1 MSIASGFS
9 GTPGNQ
15 AQNQNL
21 TIASQRSGAYDA
33 VDKLRVSTPQSLIDT
48 DFEYGQQGGKWEQV
62 ALQNNR
68 ASMYYNVQTPLPV
81 SAIAGNQTNK
91 YQLVFT
97 TSTNVTVAAGTPLF
111 IQDALDP
118 LASGWAY
125 VTTGVSGGTSFTAQG
140 SNQVTTVTCWS
151 ATSTSVY
158 QGYLYSNCG
167 INLTGTTAFTFSGS
181 TVTCTTTYPHGLSKG
196 SFIFIKGTTGP
207 SAATQI
213 NGAQVVATVTAN
225 NSFTFTN
232 VNGTPSTTI
241 ANTAGQ
247 TNLYARPAGYVDTK
261 AYDGSVNFTA
271 GAAVPSAE
279 LARQTR
285 RYFRYQSGKSIQFS
299 TGSILN
305 PQIQL
310 PVLTSSG
317 ATVTVT
323 TLTPHNLAINTYITV
338 SGADQTAYNGTFII
352 TSVTSE
358 TTFQYVTANSTIPTA
373 TTATSTV
380 PNVLRI
386 SPVNWWGSR
395 NRIGF
400 FDQQNGFFFE
410 YDGQVLYVILR
421 NSIQQITGSVSVS
434 QGSAT
439 VTGSGT
445 AFSTNLVVGDY
456 IVIRGQSYR
465 VLNITSNTSLSIS
478 PEYRGTTIAN
488 AIVSR
493 TVDVKIPQSQWY
505 DVCDGT
511 NTLANPSG
519 YKLDLTKIQM
529 WYIDYSWYGAGAVRF
544 GIRMTN
550 GAISYV
556 YTFQNNNVQY
566 SAYLRSGNMC
576 SRYEQSNVSN
586 TTFITGS
593 VGSSD
598 TTINVSNTY
607 GFNPNGGTVIL
618 RASATSGAVEYV
630 TYASLTPTQL
640 LGCTRGATGGAAA
653 TAFTYSATAPVS
665 VEYSAP
671 DTAALLSHWGSS
683 VVMDGGFT
691 SDVSAIYNYGM
702 TTALTSPNSTA
713 AVPIMAIRIAPS
725 VDNGQTG
732 YMGQKEIINRLQ
744 LSMRELAV
752 VTNTTYLIQLILN
765 GVPSA
770 AFSAN
775 SGNFVSP
782 TQGTNTSSISQI
794 GVNTTATTTISGGE
808 SIAAFYSNGS
818 GQTTYDLS
826 GIAPFGN
833 AALGGGNSNAVPTSQ
848 ANQFPDGPDVLY
860 VVASTLAAGAS
871 NTIVARLNWA
881 ESQA

>member
-9 GTPGNQ
+9 GVVGNQ
-15 AQNQNL
+15 AQTQNL
-21 TIASQRSGAYDA
+21 TLNAQRSGAYDA
-33 VDKLRVSTPQSLIDT
+33 VDKVRVSTPQSLIDT
-48 DFEYGQQGGKWEQV
+48 DFEYGQQASKWEQV
-62 ALQNNR
+62 ATQNNR
-68 ASMYYNVQTPLPV
+68 QSMYYNVQTPLSV
-81 SAIAGNQTNK
+81 TAIAGNQTNK

-97 TSTNVTVAAGTPLF
+97 TSANVTVVAGTPIF

-125 VTTGVSGGTSFTAQG
+125 VTSGVSGGTTFTAQV

-158 QGYLYSNCG
+158 QGYLYSNCA
-167 INLTGTTAFTFSGS
+167 INLTGTTAFTFSGA
-181 TVTCTTTYPHGLSKG
+181 TVTCATTYPHGLSKG
-196 SFIFIKGTTGP
+196 SYIFITGTTGP

-213 NGAQVVATVTAN
+213 NGAQIVATVTAN

-241 ANTAGQ
+241 ANTAGAS
-247 TNLYARPAGYVDTK
+247 NLYARPSGYVTTK
-261 AYDGSVNFTA
+261 AYDGSVNFSS
-271 GAAVPSAE
+271 GAAVANAQLS
-279 LARQTR
+279 RQTR
-285 RYFRYQSGKSIQFS
+285 RYFRYQSGKGIQFS

-310 PVLTSSG
+310 PVLTSVGS
-317 ATVTVT
+317 TVTVT
-323 TLTPHNLAINTYITV
+323 TLAPHNLAINTYVTV
-338 SGADQTAYNGTFII
+338 SGADQNGYNGTFLIA
-352 TSVTSE
+352 SVPSI
-358 TTFQYVTANSTIPTA
+358 TTFTYTTANGTVPSA
-373 TTATSTV
+373 TTATSTA
-380 PNVLRI
+380 PNILHV
-386 SPVNWWGSR
+386 SPINWWGSR

-400 FDQQNGFFFE
+400 FDLQNGFFYE
-410 YDGQVLYVILR
+410 YDGQTLYAVLRSSV
-421 NSIQQITGSVSVS
+421 NQIPGTVSVS
-434 QGSAT
+434 QGNAT
-439 VTGSGT
+439 VTGTGT
-445 AFSTNLVVGDY
+445 AFTTTLLVGDY

-465 VLNITSNTSLSIS
+465 ILNITSDTSLSIS
-478 PEYRGTTIAN
+478 PEYRGTTLSN

-493 TVDVKIPQSQWY
+493 TIDTKIPQSQWY
-505 DVCDGT
+505 DICDGS
-511 NTLANPSG
+511 NTPSNPSG
-519 YKLDLTKIQM
+519 FKLDLTKIQM

-544 GIRMTN
+544 GMRMTN
-550 GAISYV
+550 GSINYV

-576 SRYEQSNVSN
+576 SRYEQNNTSNMTLLTAS
-586 TTFITGS
+586 IS
-593 VGSSD
+593 SSD
-598 TTINVSNTY
+598 TTINVGSTN
-607 GFNPNGGTVIL
+607 GFNPAGGTVIL
-618 RASATSGAVEYV
+618 RASATAGAVEYV
-630 TYASLTPTQL
+630 TYSSLTGTQL

-665 VEYSAP
+665 VEYSSP

-683 VVMDGGFT
+683 VVMDGGYT

-702 TTALTSPNSTA
+702 QTALTSPNSTA

-725 VDNGQTG
+725 VDNGQVG

-744 LSMRELAV
+744 LAMRELAV
-752 VTNTTYLIQLILN
+752 VTNTTYLIQFILN

-770 AFSAN
+770 AFSGF
-775 SGNFVSP
+775 SGSFTSP
-782 TQGTNTSSISQI
+782 TQGTNTSSISQVA
-794 GVNTTATTTISGGE
+794 VNTTPGTTISGGE
-808 SIAAFYSNGS
+808 SVAAFYSNGA

-860 VVASTLAAGAS
+860 VVASTLTAGAS
-871 NTIVARLNWA
+871 NTIFARLNWA

>member
-1 MSIASGFS
+1 MSIASGFT
-9 GTPGNQ
+9 GVAGNQ
-15 AQNQNL
+15 AQTQNL
-21 TIASQRSGAYDA
+21 TLNAQRSGAYDA
-33 VDKLRVSTPQSLIDT
+33 VDKVRVSTPQSLIDT
-48 DFEYGQQGGKWEQV
+48 DFEYGQQASKWEQV
-62 ALQNNR
+62 ATQNNR
-68 ASMYYNVQTPLPV
+68 QSMYYNVQTPFPV
-81 SAIAGNQTNK
+81 TAIAGNQTNK

-97 TSTNVTVAAGTPLF
+97 TSANVTVVAGTPIF

-125 VTTGVSGGTSFTAQG
+125 VTTGVSGGTTFTAQV

-181 TVTCTTTYPHGLSKG
+181 TVTVATTYPHGLSKG
-196 SFIFIKGTTGP
+196 SYIFITGTTGP

-213 NGAQVVATVTAN
+213 NGAQIVATVAAN

-241 ANTAGQ
+241 ANTAGAS
-247 TNLYARPAGYVDTK
+247 NLYSRPSGYVTTR
-261 AYDGSVNFTA
+261 AYDGSVNFSA
-271 GAAVPSAE
+271 GAAVPSAQ

-285 RYFRYQSGKSIQFS
+285 RYFRYQSGKGIQFS

-305 PQIQL
+305 PQITL
-310 PVLTSSG
+310 PVLTSVGS
-317 ATVTVT
+317 TVTVT
-323 TLTPHNLAINTYITV
+323 TVQPHNLAINTYVTV
-338 SGADQTAYNGTFII
+338 TGADQNAYNGTFLISSI
-352 TSVTSE
+352 PSI
-358 TTFQYVTANSTIPTA
+358 TTFTFTTANGAIPSA
-373 TTATSTV
+373 TTATSTA
-380 PNVLRI
+380 PNILHV

-400 FDQQNGFFFE
+400 FDLQNGFFYE
-410 YDGQVLYVILR
+410 YDGQTLFVVLRSSV
-421 NSIQQITGSVSVS
+421 NQISGTVSVT
-434 QGSAT
+434 QGNAT
-439 VTGSGT
+439 VTGTGT
-445 AFSTNLVVGDY
+445 AFSTTLIVGDY

-465 VLNITSNTSLSIS
+465 ILNIASDTSLSIS
-478 PEYRGTTIAN
+478 PEYRGSTLSN

-493 TVDVKIPQSQWY
+493 TIDVKIPQSQWY
-505 DVCDGT
+505 DICDGS
-511 NTLANPSG
+511 NTTANPSG
-519 YKLDLTKIQM
+519 FKLDLTKIQM

-544 GIRMTN
+544 GMRMTN
-550 GAISYV
+550 GSINYV

-576 SRYEQSNVSN
+576 SRYEQNNTSNMTLLTAS
-586 TTFITGS
+586 ISG
-593 VGSSD
+593 SD
-598 TTINVSNTY
+598 TTINVGSTS
-607 GFNPNGGTVIL
+607 GFNPAGGTVIL
-618 RASATSGAVEYV
+618 RASATAGAVEYV
-630 TYASLTPTQL
+630 TYSSLTGTQL

-665 VEYSAP
+665 VEYSSP

-683 VVMDGGFT
+683 VVMDGGYT

-702 TTALTSPNSTA
+702 QTALTSPNSTA

-725 VDNGQTG
+725 VDNGQVG

-744 LSMRELAV
+744 LAMRELAV
-752 VTNTTYLIQLILN
+752 VTNTTYLIQFILN

-770 AFSAN
+770 SFSGF
-775 SGNFVSP
+775 SGSFTSP
-782 TQGTNTSSISQI
+782 TQGTNTSSISQVAI
-794 GVNTTATTTISGGE
+794 NTTNTVTITGGE
-808 SIAAFYSNGS
+808 SVAAFYSNGS

-860 VVASTLAAGAS
+860 VVASTLTAGAS
-871 NTIVARLNWA
+871 NTIFARLNWA

>member
-9 GTPGNQ
+9 GVVGNQ
-15 AQNQNL
+15 AQTQNL
-21 TIASQRSGAYDA
+21 TLNAQRSGAYDA
-33 VDKLRVSTPQSLIDT
+33 VDKVRVSTPQSLIDT
-48 DFEYGQQGGKWEQV
+48 DFEYGQQASKWEQV
-62 ALQNNR
+62 ATQNNR
-68 ASMYYNVQTPLPV
+68 QSMYYNVQTPLSV
-81 SAIAGNQTNK
+81 TAIAGNQTNK

-97 TSTNVTVAAGTPLF
+97 TSANVTVVAGTPIF

-125 VTTGVSGGTSFTAQG
+125 VTTGVSAGTTFTAQV

-151 ATSTSVY
+151 ATTTSVY

-181 TVTCTTTYPHGLSKG
+181 TVTVATTYPHGLSKG
-196 SFIFIKGTTGP
+196 SYIFITGTTGP

-213 NGAQVVATVTAN
+213 NGAQIVATVTAN

-241 ANTAGQ
+241 ANTAGA
-247 TNLYARPAGYVDTK
+247 TNLYARPSGYVTTK
-261 AYDGSVNFTA
+261 AYDGSVNFSA
-271 GAAVPSAE
+271 GAAVPSAQ
-279 LARQTR
+279 LSRQTR
-285 RYFRYQSGKSIQFS
+285 RYFRYQSGKGIQFS

-310 PVLTSSG
+310 PVLTAVG
-317 ATVTVT
+317 PNITVT
-323 TLTPHNLAINTYITV
+323 TVVPHNLAINTYIQV
-338 SGADQTAYNGTFII
+338 SGADQNAYNGTFLI
-352 TSVTSE
+352 TSVPSI
-358 TTFQYVTANSTIPTA
+358 TTFTYVTANSFTPSA
-373 TTATSTV
+373 ATATSTA
-380 PNVLRI
+380 PNLLHV

-400 FDQQNGFFFE
+400 FDLQNGFFYE
-410 YDGQVLYVILR
+410 YDGQTLYAVLRSSV
-421 NSIQQITGSVSVS
+421 NQIPGTVSVS
-434 QGSAT
+434 QGNAT
-439 VTGSGT
+439 VTGTGT
-445 AFSTNLVVGDY
+445 AFTTTLLVGDY

-465 VLNITSNTSLSIS
+465 VLNITSDTSLSIS
-478 PEYRGTTIAN
+478 PEYRGTTLSN

-493 TVDVKIPQSQWY
+493 TIDTKIPQSQWY
-505 DVCDGT
+505 DICDGS
-511 NTLANPSG
+511 NTAANPSG

-544 GIRMTN
+544 GFRMTN
-550 GAISYV
+550 GAINYV

-566 SAYLRSGNMC
+566 LAYLRSGNLC
-576 SRYEQSNVSN
+576 SRYEQNNTSNMTLLTAS
-586 TTFITGS
+586 IS
-593 VGSSD
+593 SSD
-598 TTINVSNTY
+598 TTINVGSTN
-607 GFNPNGGTVIL
+607 GFNPAGGTVIL
-618 RASATSGAVEYV
+618 RASATAGAVEYV
-630 TYASLTPTQL
+630 TYSSLTGTQL

-665 VEYSAP
+665 VEYSSP

-683 VVMDGGFT
+683 VVMDGGYT

-702 TTALTSPNSTA
+702 QTALTSPNSTA
-713 AVPIMAIRIAPS
+713 AVPIMAIRVAPS
-725 VDNGQTG
+725 VDNGQVG

-744 LSMRELAV
+744 LAMRELAV
-752 VTNTTYLIQLILN
+752 VTNTTYLIQFILN

-770 AFSAN
+770 AFSGF
-775 SGNFVSP
+775 SGNFTSP
-782 TQGTNTSSISQI
+782 TQGTNTSSISQVA
-794 GVNTTATTTISGGE
+794 VNTTPGTTISGGE
-808 SIAAFYSNGS
+808 SVAAFYSNGA

-860 VVASTLAAGAS
+860 VVASTLTAGAS
-871 NTIVARLNWA
+871 NTIFARLNWA